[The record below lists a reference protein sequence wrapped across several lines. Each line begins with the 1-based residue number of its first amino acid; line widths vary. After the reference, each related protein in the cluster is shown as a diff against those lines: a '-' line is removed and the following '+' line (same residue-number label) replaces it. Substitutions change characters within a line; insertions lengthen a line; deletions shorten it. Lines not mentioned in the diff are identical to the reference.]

1 MSLTSIKLKAG
12 QIACCP
18 ACKQPQSD
26 PVEDYLTVTKS
37 TMDDRCESCHI
48 GLRFVRTAPGEF
60 EVHARY
66 TQTELLE
73 RRRTLG

>member
-1 MSLTSIKLKAG
+1 MSLPSIKLKAG

-18 ACKQPQSD
+18 DCNQPQSD
-26 PVEDYLTVTKS
+26 SVEDYLPLTKS

-48 GLRFVRTAPGEF
+48 GLRFLRTAPGEF

-66 TQTELLE
+66 TQAELLE